1 MWVYA
6 QHNACGVLVTIESL
20 VPFSVPF
27 RLYPF
32 SPDPFIPF
40 RSRSVHIRW
49 IMICSYLLD
58 HDTFVPLGSRHV
70 RTSWITTWSLATRN
84 LGSRCTLWSS
94 YPLIL
99 ATIGISYL
107 LVTCILWYLTTFG
120 NSWPLATRNL
130 WRLVPFWSNLS
141 AMVSN
146 QRNQPWPHGL
156 WRGNMVNYHVP
167 YIYIYIYH
175 IDIII

>member
-1 MWVYA
+1 MWVHA
-6 QHNACGVLVTIESL
+6 QHNAFGVLVTIEPL

-32 SPDPFIPF
+32 SPNPFVPF
-40 RSRSVHIRW
+40 RSRTVHIRW
-49 IMICSYLLD
+49 IMIRSNLLD

-70 RTSWITTWSLATRN
+70 RTSWITTRSYLSDHDMI
-84 LGSRCTLWSS
+84 LGNTQPWITMHPLVIGTHWSS

-120 NSWPLATRNL
+120 NS
-130 WRLVPFWSNLS
+130 
-141 AMVSN
+141 
-146 QRNQPWPHGL
+146 
-156 WRGNMVNYHVP
+156 
-167 YIYIYIYH
+167 
-175 IDIII
+175 

>member
-1 MWVYA
+1 MHV
-6 QHNACGVLVTIESL
+6 VSL
-20 VPFSVPF
+20 WQSNHSYSFRSHSVRTLSVPT
-27 RLYPF
+27 RLCPF
-32 SPDPFIPF
+32 GHEPFTSDGSWYV
-40 RSRSVHIRW
+40 RTSW
-49 IMICSYLLD
+49 ITTRSYLLD
-58 HDTFVPLGSRHV
+58 HDTFVPLGSRHD
-70 RTSWITTWSLATRN
+70 RRSWITIHCILGITMHSLVI
-84 LGSRCTLWSS
+84 GTLWSS

-99 ATIGISYL
+99 ATLGISYL

-146 QRNQPWPHGL
+146 QCNQPWPHGL

-167 YIYIYIYH
+167 YIYYI
-175 IDIII
+175 I